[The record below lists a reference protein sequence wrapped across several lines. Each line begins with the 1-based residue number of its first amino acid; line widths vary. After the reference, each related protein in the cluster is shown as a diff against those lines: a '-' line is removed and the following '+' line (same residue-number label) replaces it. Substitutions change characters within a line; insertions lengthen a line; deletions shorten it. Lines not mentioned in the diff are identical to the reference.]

1 MILERLFGRPRQ
13 RENTHGAARQL
24 YLTAVAH
31 SRNPAFF
38 GPGRVPDTVEGRF
51 EALCLHGFLVLH
63 RLKSEGEAGRELAQS
78 YFDTMFEDMDRNLRE
93 IGIGD
98 LSVGK
103 RIKLLAENFY
113 GRIKTYEEGLAGGTL
128 AAALARNLLSESA
141 AGPSDS
147 AAEPYAAVI
156 ADYVRREVA
165 DLAGQPLTALAVGRI
180 AFGAPPEV
188 AR

>member
-1 MILERLFGRPRQ
+1 MILQRLFSGPR
-13 RENTHGAARQL
+13 RRDNTHGAARQL
-24 YLTAVAH
+24 YLAAVAQA
-31 SRNPAFF
+31 RDPAFF

-63 RLKSEGEAGRELAQS
+63 RFKAEGDAGRDLAQS

-113 GRIKTYEEGLAGGTL
+113 GRIKTYEQGLEDGTL
-128 AAALARNLLSESA
+128 PDALARNLLTESA
-141 AGPSDS
+141 AARIGVVESHF
-147 AAEPYAAVI
+147 AKIVAE
-156 ADYVRREVA
+156 YVRREVA
-165 DLAGQPLTALAVGRI
+165 ALAQQPLPALASGRI
-180 AFGAPPEV
+180 IFGAPPEM
-188 AR
+188 RS